1 MQSAKKRNTSL
12 GGKIMKKILAVLLTL
27 AMVLAF
33 AACGEKP
40 AEEPTGTTPEATSE
54 PVSEEASEP
63 VSEEA
68 SEAASEVASE
78 VASEA
83 ASTEAASEAS
93 KGLESTDIAAVVAY
107 YNAAV
112 KATEGKAPKGKQ
124 TMKLVDGSLDG
135 DGAIGAIVK
144 VLEPAAVKALEKNST
159 STDYIPGHEDGE
171 VLASDATKATA
182 TSKNGVTTIE
192 ITLKSQTDGP
202 NADAN
207 NAGPVARAIGTLGS
221 IETAL
226 NELGATISEGKDTVK
241 LTYDH
246 AYIKCTVDEA
256 TGKITGG
263 TWHYLVNVNIGDAKA
278 KISILSANLKNFK
291 GKIDFTVAL

>member
-1 MQSAKKRNTSL
+1 
-12 GGKIMKKILAVLLTL
+12 MKKILAVLLAL

-40 AEEPTGTTPEATSE
+40 AEEPTEQATEAPTEIASEIASE
-54 PVSEEASEP
+54 PASEEASEA
-63 VSEEA
+63 A

-83 ASTEAASEAS
+83 ASTEAASTEAS

-135 DGAIGAIVK
+135 DGAVGAIVK

-159 STDYIPGHEDGE
+159 ATDYIPGHEDGE

-207 NAGPVARAIGTLGS
+207 NAGPVARGIGTLGS

-226 NELGATISEGKDTVK
+226 SELGATISEGKDTVK

-263 TWHYLVNVNIGDAKA
+263 TWHYLVNVNIADAKA